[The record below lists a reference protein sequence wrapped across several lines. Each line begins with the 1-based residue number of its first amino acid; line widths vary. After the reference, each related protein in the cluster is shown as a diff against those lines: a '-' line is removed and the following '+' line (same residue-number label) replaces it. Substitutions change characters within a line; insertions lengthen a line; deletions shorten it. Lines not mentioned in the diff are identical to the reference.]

1 MNHYS
6 TCFLRVKTELTES
19 SNRPNRFW
27 DNTRIFLLLM
37 QTKYSNRRLYFKL
50 LTQQSRKRHDILQS
64 NDMETEVEKK
74 LSHSVNHTSD
84 SHDVCREDGATSEA
98 VNTCNYQ
105 IQILQ
110 YRFQRKWSKSLPLH
124 FKRYFKPSF
133 NDTTIK
139 TIGAKYDGRTYIQN
153 LVFLVIQ
160 ISDNSC

>member
-64 NDMETEVEKK
+64 NDMETEVEKN

-84 SHDVCREDGATSEA
+84 SYDVCREDGATSEA
-98 VNTCNYQ
+98 VTNYQ
-105 IQILQ
+105 IPKKIIEIAPPLLN
-110 YRFQRKWSKSLPLH
+110 SLGI
-124 FKRYFKPSF
+124 S
-133 NDTTIK
+133 NDTLNSLSTTRQK
-139 TIGAKYDGRTYIQN
+139 SPLVQN
-153 LVFLVIQ
+153 MTDIHTEPYVF
-160 ISDNSC
+160 SHTDFR